1 MNVKLF
7 KEIQNYITKE
17 SCTWAE
23 TANASESN
31 DTASNL
37 PTSNPAPILTSV
49 LAAVHKDAFANDIS
63 GEVVQQSRNYRTLID
78 GRQVVEQRQAQ
89 QALALFGGVAIFTV
103 ELTKVFPRRATVQR
117 NVMKH
122 RHDFRFFQKVNQRD
136 WSIKVRLSET
146 HAIHSFT

>member
-1 MNVKLF
+1 MVLGNVFGYTVKDASPGKHAEHGNQLA
-7 KEIQNYITKE
+7 EICRQPKP
-17 SCTWAE
+17 AGP
-23 TANASESN
+23 N

-89 QALALFGGVAIFTV
+89 QALAFGGVAIFTV
-103 ELTKVFPRRATVQR
+103 ELTKVFPAGQPCSG
-117 NVMKH
+117 M
-122 RHDFRFFQKVNQRD
+122 
-136 WSIKVRLSET
+136 
-146 HAIHSFT
+146 

>member
-1 MNVKLF
+1 MVLGNVFGYTVKDASPGKHAEHGNQLA
-7 KEIQNYITKE
+7 EICRQP
-17 SCTWAE
+17 SPAGP
-23 TANASESN
+23 N

-103 ELTKVFPRRATVQR
+103 ELTKAFPRSNRAAECNGTPP
-117 NVMKH
+117 
-122 RHDFRFFQKVNQRD
+122 
-136 WSIKVRLSET
+136 
-146 HAIHSFT
+146 